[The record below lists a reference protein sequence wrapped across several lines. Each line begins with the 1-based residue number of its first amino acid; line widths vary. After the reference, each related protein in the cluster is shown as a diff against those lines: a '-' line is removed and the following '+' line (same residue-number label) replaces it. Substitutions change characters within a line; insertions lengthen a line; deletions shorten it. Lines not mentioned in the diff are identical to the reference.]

1 MFFNMSIFRNAFTI
15 LRMHLQQRVY
25 VLSVICQAIRT
36 LVMYTYFLYCFIF
49 IYFVTEWT
57 LVFRGTRG
65 NDVDIYD
72 AWVNGT
78 SVTTTDE
85 TCKIL
90 EDNSCTDH
98 YRNPIVDSWNSLSMS
113 KVN

>member
-1 MFFNMSIFRNAFTI
+1 VLYSYNSRHTLVIYKYC
-15 LRMHLQQRVY
+15 VY
-25 VLSVICQAIRT
+25 VRIIIMCLSCV
-36 LVMYTYFLYCFIF
+36 VV
-49 IYFVTEWT
+49 YFVTDWT

-65 NDVDIYD
+65 NGVDIYD

-85 TCKIL
+85 TCKVL

-98 YRNPIVDSWNSLSMS
+98 YRNPLVDSWDRLSIS
-113 KVN
+113 KVGTLMFCL